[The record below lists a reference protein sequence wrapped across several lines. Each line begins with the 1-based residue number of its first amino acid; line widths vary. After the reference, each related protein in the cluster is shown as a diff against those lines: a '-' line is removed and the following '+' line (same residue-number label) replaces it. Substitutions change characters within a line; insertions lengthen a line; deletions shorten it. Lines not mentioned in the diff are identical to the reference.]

1 MSLPFLVY
9 CSLLKRAQY
18 KDLRDLANVHHGVVD
33 ITRVDQAMRDGIER
47 RLELAEQFLLFSERL
62 SLESSGEIANRN
74 AVSRAYYAAHHAV
87 RALLMFEE
95 RGDVDGHR
103 EAIKASSALL
113 KRNRAAE
120 SKSGNPDKFR
130 DDFEELLNR
139 RHLADYYPYGAN
151 APNEAPLDFA
161 QAAPEAIQFAR
172 RVVENTRDYIKLKES
187 SNALSH
193 YKNTDR

>member
-18 KDLRDLANVHHGVVD
+18 KDLRDLANVHYGAVD
-33 ITRVDQAMRDGIER
+33 ITRVDQAMRDGIEK
-47 RLELAEQFLLFSERL
+47 RLELAEQFLLFSEGL
-62 SLESSGEIANRN
+62 STGNSSEIANRN
-74 AVSRAYYAAHHAV
+74 AVSRAYYAAHHAA

-120 SKSGNPDKFR
+120 NILGSPDKFR

-139 RHLADYYPYGAN
+139 RHLADYYPYGTN
-151 APNEAPLDFA
+151 APGEAPLDFA
-161 QAAPEAIQFAR
+161 QAAQEATQFAR
-172 RVVENTRDYIKLKES
+172 RIVENTRKYINLKKS
-187 SNALSH
+187 GVL
-193 YKNTDR
+193 